1 MGKVTK
7 NKMVVKHC
15 PNCENQVPVACKEC
29 RCGHAFF
36 TKKLLH
42 SHSGGGEGVSV
53 AGEGA
58 AGAGGGTCMEDSSGV
73 KRRRTERVRRERP
86 DYYSASEFENHL
98 RRISTSKSGE
108 KGEDKSSK
116 KKKHR
121 RGRPKGSQ
129 NKSIEEIEE
138 EREKDLYSN
147 LPTEKAFVY
156 AVVLA
161 EINEKLQTQS
171 QEWKPPTDLH
181 LKKRSKKT

>member
-15 PNCENQVPVACKEC
+15 PDCEKPVPVACKEC
-29 RCGHAFF
+29 RCGHSFF
-36 TKKLLH
+36 NKKLLQ
-42 SHSGGGEGVSV
+42 SHPGGSDVASV
-53 AGEGA
+53 AGETGA
-58 AGAGGGTCMEDSSGV
+58 EEDSNGV

-108 KGEDKSSK
+108 KGDDKSSK

-129 NKSIEEIEE
+129 NKSVEEIEE
-138 EREKDLYSN
+138 ERERDLYSN
-147 LPTEKAFVY
+147 LPTDKAFVY

-161 EINEKLQTQS
+161 EINEKIQMQS
-171 QEWKPPTDLH
+171 QGWKPQTDRH
-181 LKKRSKKT
+181 HKKKSKKP